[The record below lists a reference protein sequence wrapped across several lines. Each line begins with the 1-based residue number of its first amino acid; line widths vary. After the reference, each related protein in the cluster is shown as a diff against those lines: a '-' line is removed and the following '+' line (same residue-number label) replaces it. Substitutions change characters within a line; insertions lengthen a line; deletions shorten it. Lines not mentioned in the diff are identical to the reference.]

1 MGVVASYLWL
11 LLGSLGLFFFGASL
25 ASFGQAMYERLMTY
39 HKESETAET
48 QQTLWSRL
56 NARSRCSICGHV
68 LSTKDLI
75 PVFSWISLHGK
86 CRYCGTRLKK
96 SHVWL
101 EFSGGISAL
110 ILFYCVFNSW
120 GQAPQHGLF
129 FPLLSF
135 VFFCFTVTFLCVSAG
150 TDNVTGYVYDFS
162 SAGCALNT
170 LFFCLSVHSFLYFAL
185 FCISGWLFFLF
196 SLTHTIGDGDAVPF
210 ASALTLSTFLYCGPM
225 VSPTLPHI
233 FLFVSV
239 FLIILASIGMIH
251 AIHIWRTSPLYVP
264 QKSLNAVFDDM
275 RTLRIPMVPS
285 IAITQLVCV
294 IYACMMSCVS

>member
-101 EFSGGISAL
+101 ELLGGVSVL
-110 ILFYCVFNSW
+110 L
-120 GQAPQHGLF
+120 LF
-129 FPLLSF
+129 FCAFYSDIHTTGRGASLLPF
-135 VFFCFTVTFLCVSAG
+135 IFFCFTATFLYISAG
-150 TDNVTGYVYDFS
+150 TDNATGYVYDFS

-170 LFFCLSVHSFLYFAL
+170 LFFCLSVHSSLYFAL

-210 ASALTLSTFLYCGPM
+210 ASAITLSTYLLCGPM
-225 VSPTLPHI
+225 ISPKPPF
-233 FLFVSV
+233 FLFLSV
-239 FLIILASIGMIH
+239 FLIILSSIGMIH
-251 AIHIWRTSPLYVP
+251 TIHIWKTSPLYVP
-264 QKSLNAVFDDM
+264 QKPLHAVLDDM

-285 IAITQLVCV
+285 IAVTQLVCAV
-294 IYACMMSCVS
+294 YACIMAFLG